1 MNSVILE
8 VGIGLALLFYVMAT
22 LVSGVAEGIT
32 RLLNTRSKMLWAA
45 LERLMSESLEPSQA
59 GSPKTGPTTLG
70 APLMFQ
76 SLVPGKRG
84 RDARPEAQINP
95 TSGKMVDAGDRLKD
109 LAGAPSVRGLDY
121 VSRGQTKVATISGK
135 VFTSALFE
143 LASIKAGRN
152 IQAEGDAGAESDI
165 KAKGDVGAEGDS
177 VANSLSTLTDEYQGT
192 PLGGYLGALAKHAGE
207 DIDSVTNS
215 ISDWFD
221 QQMSRVTRTYRK
233 NIKYLLAAIA
243 LIIALGFNV
252 DTIQV
257 AQGLARNADL
267 RQVVSATAGDIT
279 QEDLTANCTT
289 SQKDPTGR
297 TLDCGLQKLNSL
309 QGAGVVLPG
318 PEWTTRIA
326 KSWSWD
332 SATAT
337 HVLGLALTTGAVSL
351 GGPMWFDFLMLL
363 TGRKRAP

>member
-1 MNSVILE
+1 
-8 VGIGLALLFYVMAT
+8 
-22 LVSGVAEGIT
+22 
-32 RLLNTRSKMLWAA
+32 MLWAA
-45 LERLMSESLEPSQA
+45 LERLMAESKEPSKA
-59 GSPKTGPTTLG
+59 RSEGEPKTLG

-76 SLVPGKRG
+76 SLVPGSQKRDVRPVAQMDPTMKLKDSAAG
-84 RDARPEAQINP
+84 RLE
-95 TSGKMVDAGDRLKD
+95 D

-143 LASIKAGRN
+143 LASIKARRTPRAADDRG
-152 IQAEGDAGAESDI
+152 AKGDAGAEE
-165 KAKGDVGAEGDS
+165 VT
-177 VANSLSTLTDEYQGT
+177 VASSLQTLTEEYAGT
-192 PLGGYLGALAKHAGE
+192 PLGGYLTALAQHAGE

-233 NIKYLLAAIA
+233 NIKYLLAALA
-243 LIIALGFNV
+243 LIIALGCNV
-252 DTIQV
+252 DTIQI
-257 AQGLARNADL
+257 AKGLTRNADL

-289 SQKDPTGR
+289 SQKDPTGK

-318 PEWTTRIA
+318 PEWTTGIA
-326 KSWSWD
+326 RSWSWD

-363 TGRKRAP
+363 TGRKRTA